1 MNHASGAVAPP
12 DAEVVQVGD
21 AIWQR
26 AERRGLVQGAV
37 WPVRVAE
44 VLVLA
49 QLQTRKPTITARP
62 DGPRPA
68 RPAPDAGP
76 RPAGHLPR

>member
-26 AERRGLVQGAV
+26 AERRGLVHGLN
-37 WPVRVAE
+37 PVA
-44 VLVLA
+44 
-49 QLQTRKPTITARP
+49 
-62 DGPRPA
+62 
-68 RPAPDAGP
+68 
-76 RPAGHLPR
+76 LP

>member
-26 AERRGLVQGAV
+26 AERPGLACHGTSC
-37 WPVRVAE
+37 E
-44 VLVLA
+44 N
-49 QLQTRKPTITARP
+49 
-62 DGPRPA
+62 GPGPG
-68 RPAPDAGP
+68 AGP
-76 RPAGHLPR
+76 DRLGGLQDSAAFDGVEAQGQLP

>member
-1 MNHASGAVAPP
+1 MDHASGAAPPP

-37 WPVRVAE
+37 GPVRV
-44 VLVLA
+44 
-49 QLQTRKPTITARP
+49 
-62 DGPRPA
+62 G
-68 RPAPDAGP
+68 
-76 RPAGHLPR
+76 